1 MVARTDRYIPTSRR
15 KTLKYKRV
23 RTAIKGRLARYPG
36 IGDGCR
42 RRRRQDRL
50 PCTQIAGLDMTIII
64 QKSLLQSDNKR
75 NRQLLQRCHPIAA
88 IFGDSRG

>member
-1 MVARTDRYIPTSRR
+1 
-15 KTLKYKRV
+15 LKYKRV
-23 RTAIKGRLARYPG
+23 RPAIKGRLARYPG

-64 QKSLLQSDNKR
+64 QKKPVAIGQQAEPAASAALSSDCSYLR
-75 NRQLLQRCHPIAA
+75 
-88 IFGDSRG
+88 